1 MKKCFLSLLLACS
14 IVTVACAGENTTS
27 KSNDSTVVVQKPVQ
41 VVQTQDSVI
50 DAKQS
55 QIKHIKVPAKNIA
68 SPMDVNVIL
77 PKSYATST
85 DKKYP
90 VVYILHGYDGDYKTW
105 LTLTE
110 PKLDS
115 LASHYDMI
123 FVLPD
128 GRDSWYWDAP
138 ADPKLK
144 MESFFVKE
152 LVPYID
158 KNYRTIAD
166 KDYRAITGLSMGGH
180 GSLWLGM
187 RHSDIWGSAG
197 SMSGGVN
204 INKPKWAKSWKMA
217 QRLGSQAQYPDRW
230 KNHTV
235 ITLVK
240 SLKPGQLNII
250 FDCGVDDFF
259 IGVNREL
266 HEEMLK
272 YKIPHDYSERPGKHS
287 HSYWKNSIRYHLQY
301 FHDIFNK

>member
-1 MKKCFLSLLLACS
+1 MKKCFLSILLAGS
-14 IVTVACAGENTTS
+14 IVTSACANESATPQSTS
-27 KSNDSTVVVQKPVQ
+27 SAAIVEKQEAVTSVSTPVHKT
-41 VVQTQDSVI
+41 VN
-50 DAKQS
+50 
-55 QIKHIKVPAKNIA
+55 HIKVPATNIA

-77 PKSYATST
+77 PESYSTSP

-90 VVYILHGYDGDYKTW
+90 VVYILHGYDGDYNTW
-105 LTLTE
+105 ITLTE

-144 MESFFVKE
+144 MESFFVEE

-158 KNYRTIAD
+158 ENYRTIAD
-166 KDYRAITGLSMGGH
+166 AKHRAITGLSMGGH
-180 GSLWLGM
+180 GSLFLAM
-187 RHSDIWGSAG
+187 RHSDIWGSCG

-204 INKPKWAKSWKMA
+204 INKAKWAKSWKIA
-217 QRLGSQAQYPDRW
+217 LRLGSQAQYPERW

-240 SLKPGQLNII
+240 NLKPGQLNIT

-272 YKIPHDYSERPGKHS
+272 YNIPHDYSERPGKHS
-287 HSYWKNSIRYHLQY
+287 HAYWKNSIRYHLQY
-301 FHDIFNK
+301 FNDIFIR

>member
-1 MKKCFLSLLLACS
+1 MKKCVLSILMAMS
-14 IVTVACAGENTTS
+14 IVAVACAGESAKLQSET
-27 KSNDSTVVVQKPVQ
+27 Q
-41 VVQTQDSVI
+41 VAEQNEVAQVES
-50 DAKQS
+50 AFKQVN
-55 QIKHIKVPAKNIA
+55 HIQVPATNIA

-77 PKSYATST
+77 PESYATSE
-85 DKKYP
+85 DKEYP
-90 VVYILHGYDGDYKTW
+90 VVYILHGYDGDYTSW

-144 MESFFVKE
+144 MESFFVEE

-158 KNYRTIAD
+158 ENYRTIAD
-166 KDYRAITGLSMGGH
+166 AKHRAITGLSMGGH

-217 QRLGSQAQYPDRW
+217 QRLGSQAQYPQRW
-230 KNHTV
+230 KDHTV

-240 SLKPGQLNII
+240 NLKPGQLNIT

-266 HEEMLK
+266 HEEMLR
-272 YKIPHDYSERPGKHS
+272 YNVAHDYSERPGKHS
-287 HSYWKNSIRYHLQY
+287 HAYWKNSIRYHLQY
-301 FHDIFNK
+301 FYDIFNK

>member
-1 MKKCFLSLLLACS
+1 MRKNISFLLLAMCVAF
-14 IVTVACAGENTTS
+14 IACANSPKAERDVFQNI
-27 KSNDSTVVVQKPVQ
+27 NHIQ
-41 VVQTQDSVI
+41 VPSI
-50 DAKQS
+50 
-55 QIKHIKVPAKNIA
+55 NIA

-77 PKSYATST
+77 PDSYSTSV

-90 VVYILHGYDGDYKTW
+90 VVYILHGYDGNYNTW

-110 PKLDS
+110 PRLDS

-138 ADPKLK
+138 ADTTIK
-144 MESFFVKE
+144 MESFFVNE

-166 KDYRAITGLSMGGH
+166 AKHRAITGLSMGGH
-180 GSLWLGM
+180 GSLRFGM

-204 INKPKWAKSWKMA
+204 YNKDKWAKSWKIA
-217 QRLGSQAQYPDRW
+217 QRLGSKEEYPERW
-230 KNHTV
+230 EDYTV
-235 ITLVK
+235 ISLVPTLQ
-240 SLKPGQLNII
+240 PGQLNII

-259 IGVNREL
+259 IEINREL
-266 HEEMLK
+266 NEELLK
-272 YKIPHDYSERPGKHS
+272 YNIPHDYSERPGKHS
-287 HSYWKNSIRYHLQY
+287 HAYWKNSIRYHLQY
-301 FHDIFNK
+301 FHDIFIK

>member
-1 MKKCFLSLLLACS
+1 MKKCVLSILMAMS
-14 IVTVACAGENTTS
+14 IVAVACAGESAKLQSET
-27 KSNDSTVVVQKPVQ
+27 Q
-41 VVQTQDSVI
+41 VAEQNEVAQVES
-50 DAKQS
+50 AFKQVN
-55 QIKHIKVPAKNIA
+55 HIQVPATNIA

-77 PKSYATST
+77 PESYATSE
-85 DKKYP
+85 DKEYP
-90 VVYILHGYDGDYKTW
+90 VVYILHGYDGDYTSW

-144 MESFFVKE
+144 MESFFVEE

-158 KNYRTIAD
+158 ENYRTIAD
-166 KDYRAITGLSMGGH
+166 AKHRAITGLSMGGH

-217 QRLGSQAQYPDRW
+217 QRLGSQAQYPQRW
-230 KNHTV
+230 KDHTV

-240 SLKPGQLNII
+240 NIKPGQLNIT

-301 FHDIFNK
+301 FYDIFNK